1 MIFHNSYMIILNNVK
16 YSFILLK
23 KDCFQIVPGRMSLL
37 IIMLLVV
44 INLFTGQPKVGGGV
58 ATRHDKYLLIC
69 ISFIVAAV
77 VEYGLILALQEL
89 DK

>member
-1 MIFHNSYMIILNNVK
+1 MIIVNNVK

-58 ATRHDKYLLIC
+58 ATRHDKYLLTC

>member
-1 MIFHNSYMIILNNVK
+1 MILVNNVK
-16 YSFILLK
+16 YSFILFK
-23 KDCFQIVPGRMSLL
+23 KDCYKIVPGRMSLL

>member
-1 MIFHNSYMIILNNVK
+1 
-16 YSFILLK
+16 
-23 KDCFQIVPGRMSLL
+23 MSLL

-44 INLFTGQPKVGGGV
+44 INLFTGQPKMRG
-58 ATRHDKYLLIC
+58 ASTRHDKYLLTC

-89 DK
+89 DKWDDHL